1 MARNSPS
8 TTDRESNEPS
18 VLERFDTEPTRPECT
33 VESETIEVRRGD
45 GTEEVETAAT
55 LPYPD
60 PPTSFADEDVLEYV
74 DAFERAYVTN
84 DSLCGRR
91 ASGYVLGTAYTVERR
106 ETFDWYDDVTV
117 VFLLRAGGATAGAD
131 EAGFVWVADL
141 AFGGVVYAVDE
152 TGVARAAFD
161 EAQALDGDGDEDG
174 FEARAPDPLE
184 DGELVAGFES
194 DCNRFDDGRFVD
206 CRWKPRA
213 RSERSGLER

>member
-1 MARNSPS
+1 MARKPPS
-8 TTDRESNEPS
+8 TTDRASNEAS
-18 VLERFDTEPTRPECT
+18 VLERFDTDPTRPECT

-45 GTEEVETAAT
+45 GTEAVETAAT
-55 LPYPD
+55 VPYPD
-60 PPTSFADEDVLEYV
+60 PPTSFADADVLEYV

-91 ASGYVLGTAYTVERR
+91 GSGYVLNTAYTVERR
-106 ETFDWYDDVTV
+106 ETFDWYDDVAI

-131 EAGFVWVADL
+131 EEGFVWVADL
-141 AFGGVVYAVDE
+141 AFSGVVYAVDE

-161 EAQALDGDGDEDG
+161 EASALDEDEDE

-184 DGELVAGFES
+184 DGELVARFES
-194 DCNRFDDGRFVD
+194 DCSRSDENWFVD

-213 RSERSGLER
+213 RSERSGLTQ